1 MKNYKIKINKPRSK
15 SKSKSRSNEKRCRY
29 NKKII
34 PEITVETLICC
45 IFLFAVTFGAFT
57 ANITNNEIKEDI
69 AVIMEVFKNSQVSQ
83 NIFQVLFKY
92 GKYHILIIA
101 GGYMPY
107 GIFISSGVFL
117 FRGVSIGYVSAI
129 MFILYDKFGFIEIL
143 NTFFLPNIF
152 LIPAFFLDMLFVM
165 EKNFI
170 LDNKSIQHLRK
181 NTLINNFKTV
191 KFYLFFSTTLVI
203 LGCFVEMIIYM

>member
-1 MKNYKIKINKPRSK
+1 MKNYKFKINKPK
-15 SKSKSRSNEKRCRY
+15 SSRNRNRSNEKRYRY

-34 PEITVETLICC
+34 PEISVETLICYM
-45 IFLFAVTFGAFT
+45 FLFAVTFGAFT
-57 ANITNNEIKEDI
+57 ANITNNEIKEEI
-69 AVIMEVFKNSQVSQ
+69 ALIMEVFKNSQVSQ
-83 NIFQVLFKY
+83 NIFQVVFKY
-92 GKYHILIIA
+92 AKYHILIIA

-117 FRGVSIGYVSAI
+117 FRGVSIGYVSAM

-152 LIPAFFLDMLFVM
+152 FIPAFFLDMLFVV

-170 LDNKSIQHLRK
+170 MDNKSIQHLRK

-191 KFYLFFSTTLVI
+191 KFYLFFSTILVM
-203 LGCFVEMIIYM
+203 LGCFVEIIVYM